1 MRLVYYSET
10 TPTLL
15 TYTGI
20 SATGWVTLQFHDLTP
35 SASVLDIS
43 VNGTVS
49 DNGKQAPVNGT
60 LTVNFPT
67 DQDTLL
73 YLRNGGQQN
82 LTIYAGLV
90 GQSLQIIP
98 GYSINLTR
106 SWNLLGESTITTPL
120 ATFSTY
126 RYHTAAILG
135 GTLLDFYAYY
145 ERTTQLLVYGEVY
158 ATKGAFNAL
167 IEKISLRQENVQF
180 SSSGQT
186 PQCVIATAAYGSE
199 FAPPVQ
205 FLRAFRDGDVE
216 GTYLGSRFVSAFN
229 AWYYSW
235 APSIAQVESR
245 NGALRA
251 LVRALIMPLLGALIV
266 SASIF
271 GWLRPISPELGVL
284 VSGILASALIGLAY
298 LTPLA
303 LLAGRA
309 AKRKF
314 TGKSVL
320 YVATLGIA
328 LTLLGTVAHGTA
340 GIVENFTALIIIETM
355 LIAPTV
361 VIRNFQGASIS
372 NPNS

>member
-1 MRLVYYSET
+1 MLQALRVPSTRVSRFIVPSLLVLIVCLSFLTYNATLTSAATTTIANNQVPFEGMRLVYYSET

-135 GTLLDFYAYY
+135 GTLLD
-145 ERTTQLLVYGEVY
+145 
-158 ATKGAFNAL
+158 
-167 IEKISLRQENVQF
+167 
-180 SSSGQT
+180 
-186 PQCVIATAAYGSE
+186 
-199 FAPPVQ
+199 
-205 FLRAFRDGDVE
+205 
-216 GTYLGSRFVSAFN
+216 
-229 AWYYSW
+229 
-235 APSIAQVESR
+235 
-245 NGALRA
+245 
-251 LVRALIMPLLGALIV
+251 
-266 SASIF
+266 
-271 GWLRPISPELGVL
+271 
-284 VSGILASALIGLAY
+284 
-298 LTPLA
+298 
-303 LLAGRA
+303 
-309 AKRKF
+309 
-314 TGKSVL
+314 
-320 YVATLGIA
+320 
-328 LTLLGTVAHGTA
+328 
-340 GIVENFTALIIIETM
+340 
-355 LIAPTV
+355 
-361 VIRNFQGASIS
+361 
-372 NPNS
+372 